1 MLEIE
6 EKELIINEEL
16 KRKIEIIC
24 RFANAKP
31 IFFNGSIVNIKGTN
45 IAYLKPHS
53 VVINEITYLLIDN
66 SNDIFIENLSNK
78 ISINELEKYIKNTM
92 KKM

>member
-6 EKELIINEEL
+6 IKELIVSVEL

-53 VVINEITYLLIDN
+53 VVINEIAYLLIDN
-66 SNDIFIENLSNK
+66 SNDIFIGNLNNK
-78 ISINELEKYIKNTM
+78 ISINELEKNIKNSM
-92 KKM
+92 KKI

>member
-1 MLEIE
+1 MLETE
-6 EKELIINEEL
+6 EKEIIINEEL

-31 IFFNGSIVNIKGTN
+31 IFFNGSTVNIKGTN

-53 VVINEITYLLIDN
+53 VVINEINYLLIDN
-66 SNDIFIENLSNK
+66 SNDIFIENLNNK

>member
-6 EKELIINEEL
+6 EKELVINEEL
-16 KRKIEIIC
+16 KRKLEIIC
-24 RFANAKP
+24 RFANAKST
-31 IFFNGSIVNIKGTN
+31 FFNGGIVNLKGTN

-53 VVINEITYLLIDN
+53 VLINEVTYLLIDN
-66 SNDIFIENLSNK
+66 SNDIFIENRNNK
-78 ISINELEKYIKNTM
+78 ISINELEKYIKTTM

>member
-24 RFANAKP
+24 K
-31 IFFNGSIVNIKGTN
+31 
-45 IAYLKPHS
+45 
-53 VVINEITYLLIDN
+53 
-66 SNDIFIENLSNK
+66 LSNTVPTILNGTIRK
-78 ISINELEKYIKNTM
+78 INKTN
-92 KKM
+92 

>member
-6 EKELIINEEL
+6 TKEIIINEEL

-31 IFFNGSIVNIKGTN
+31 IFLNGSIVNIKGTN

-53 VVINEITYLLIDN
+53 VLINGITYLLIDN
-66 SNDIFIENLSNK
+66 SNDIFIENLNNK
-78 ISINELEKYIKNTM
+78 ISINELEKYIKNSM